1 MTSAAV
7 ALSACG
13 SATEEGRPMNAA
25 DTSRA
30 ATTHAAATPVRSAS
44 NTVAPAA
51 TPARAAGNTVARAAT
66 AQPSHLTRKI
76 KSGHR
81 VVLPSH
87 LILPPPAVHQL
98 VTRLMPLRTHPMTSS
113 EHLPP
118 MPSPARLERPVG

>member
-1 MTSAAV
+1 
-7 ALSACG
+7 
-13 SATEEGRPMNAA
+13 MNAA

-30 ATTHAAATPVRSAS
+30 VRS
-44 NTVAPAA
+44 PAA
-51 TPARAAGNTVARAAT
+51 TSPAARTPSPGATDPARTTAGAARSAGTTTAT
-66 AQPSHLTRKI
+66 TAGAPVRPQPSHLTRKI

-87 LILPPPAVHQL
+87 LILPPPPVHHL
-98 VTRLMPLRTHPMTSS
+98 VTPLMPLRTHPMTSS